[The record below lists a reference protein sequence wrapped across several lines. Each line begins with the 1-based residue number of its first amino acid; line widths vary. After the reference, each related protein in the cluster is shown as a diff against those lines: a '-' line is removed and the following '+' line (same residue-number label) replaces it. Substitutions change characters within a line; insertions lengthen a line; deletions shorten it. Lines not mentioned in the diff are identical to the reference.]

1 MDILD
6 EGDFLTVKVGIR
18 GQEDKIMTRI
28 EVPSETLVVEMGEDG
43 LNILETTMQMSG
55 MEEKAPVECD
65 ICSKPLG
72 KMKDVKHIESPES
85 ITIAVRNGFK
95 PEQMLKAT
103 ENMLKE
109 QGEENIEDLME
120 IVLDSWKSIV
130 DKSETPWALCDECYD
145 RILIYIKKRGS

>member
-1 MDILD
+1 
-6 EGDFLTVKVGIR
+6 
-18 GQEDKIMTRI
+18 MTRI
-28 EVPSETLVVEMGEDG
+28 EVPSETLLVEMGEDG
-43 LNILETTMQMSG
+43 LNILETTMQLSG
-55 MEEKAPVECD
+55 RDESAPVECD

-103 ENMLKE
+103 EDMLKE
-109 QGEENIEDLME
+109 QGEKNIDDLME

-130 DKSETPWALCDECYD
+130 DKSETPWALCDECYES
-145 RILIYIKKRGS
+145 IKKFKSKS

>member
-1 MDILD
+1 
-6 EGDFLTVKVGIR
+6 
-18 GQEDKIMTRI
+18 MTRI
-28 EVPSETLVVEMGEDG
+28 KVPSETLLVEMGEDG
-43 LNILETTMQMSG
+43 LNILETTMRMSCRD
-55 MEEKAPVECD
+55 ESAPVECD

-109 QGEENIEDLME
+109 EGEENPAEIMA

-130 DKSETPWALCDECYD
+130 DKSETPWALCEDCYES
-145 RILIYIKKRGS
+145 IQIYIKKRGS